1 MFYGILIV
9 IHIIACLGLIV
20 IVLLQSG
27 RGGGL
32 SESFSSAESIFGTKT
47 NTFLTRTTM
56 VFAIVFLITCLTLAF
71 LSKQSSKSI
80 MPRQKLTSET
90 QKARSA
96 ESKAQEAQK
105 ADTKTQ
111 TPTAEKNTQEK
122 QSPDQTEQKQ
132 NTDKQTAQETQ
143 PAK

>member
-1 MFYGILIV
+1 MLYGTLIV
-9 IHIIACLGLIV
+9 IHLIACLGLIV

-56 VFAIVFLITCLTLAF
+56 IFAILFLITCLTLAF

-80 MPRQKLTSET
+80 MPGQKV
-90 QKARSA
+90 
-96 ESKAQEAQK
+96 
-105 ADTKTQ
+105 DTKAH
-111 TPTAEKNTQEK
+111 PDTAVKDIPEK

-132 NTDKQTAQETQ
+132 NTDKQTTQETQ

>member
-1 MFYGILIV
+1 MLYGTLIV
-9 IHIIACLGLIV
+9 IHLIACLGLIV

-56 VFAIVFLITCLTLAF
+56 IFAILFLITCLTLAF

-80 MPRQKLTSET
+80 MPGQKV
-90 QKARSA
+90 
-96 ESKAQEAQK
+96 
-105 ADTKTQ
+105 DTKAH
-111 TPTAEKNTQEK
+111 PDTAVKDIPEK